1 MSGGRHALAVGL
13 LLLIAGAGVAVAQPP
28 PSLQAAMLGATDG
41 VAWTVPS
48 TSPAPPLFSFSAD
61 PHADTTRHDPWIG
74 RDKALHAGGSF
85 LLTLSGQYVL
95 TAKLSAPEG
104 TALPIAAGTTLALG
118 LAKEVMDSRRTV
130 RPHFSTRDLLADA
143 VGVAL
148 AVGLILL

>member
-1 MSGGRHALAVGL
+1 MRGPLAVL
-13 LLLIAGAGVAVAQPP
+13 LLLLAAPAAAQDA
-28 PSLQAAMLGATDG
+28 PSLRAAMLGVNEAESRRADEPTWGRFADSS
-41 VAWTVPS
+41 AL
-48 TSPAPPLFSFSAD
+48 PLFRSST
-61 PHADTTRHDPWIG
+61 PPDTTLHDPWLA

-95 TAKLSAPEG
+95 TAKLDASEG

-118 LAKEVMDSRRTV
+118 LAKEVMDSRRAV
-130 RPHFSTRDLLADA
+130 RPHFSTRDLVADA